1 MKYAVLLPFAAAA
14 AAFVIPDEATAKELV
29 IETERKAQETLSSWW
44 DGAQTLGGDVRSF
57 AEDTFDDAFDF
68 FERQA
73 SIFNDRLQDIEIE
86 SEIPDFFPSSDDDE
100 GDTATDGK
108 PGHGPRGH
116 HGPQNLTVYQAIHAS
131 NFTKKFAA
139 LVDEYPELVKT
150 LNTTEA
156 NVTLFVPTD
165 KAFEKIPDH
174 HKKPPKEFIEKL
186 IQYHVVPGFYPVGRV
201 LAHHTLPTA
210 LEEGALGDNPQ
221 RLRVSVGIFGVR
233 LNFYSKVVAVN
244 VVCFFLP
251 FHNSKIPTCNTNMT
265 VSNVVD

>member
-1 MKYAVLLPFAAAA
+1 MKYTVLLPFAAAA
-14 AAFVIPDEATAKELV
+14 AAFVIPDEATAKELI
-29 IETERKAQETLSSWW
+29 IETERKAEKTLSSWW
-44 DGAQTLGGDVRSF
+44 EEAPSLGDVRSF

-73 SIFNDRLQDIEIE
+73 STLNAHLPDIGIE
-86 SEIPDFFPSSDDDE
+86 SEIPDFFSSSADDD
-100 GDTATDGK
+100 DDDADGK
-108 PGHGPRGH
+108 PGHGRPGH
-116 HGPQNLTVYQAIHAS
+116 HGGPHGPKNLTVYQAIHAS
-131 NFTKKFAA
+131 NYTKKFAA

-174 HKKPPKEFIEKL
+174 HKKPPKEFIEKF
-186 IQYHVVPGFYPVGRV
+186 IQYHIVPGFYPAGRV

-210 LEEGALGDNPQ
+210 LKEGALGDNPQ
-221 RLRVSVGIFGVR
+221 RIRVSVGIFGVR

-244 VVCFFLP
+244 VV
-251 FHNSKIPTCNTNMT
+251 
-265 VSNVVD
+265 